1 MAKKWLRE
9 IRFPNKTI
17 DLVTKAI
24 SLHMKVH
31 ELAKTMSRRAISR
44 FLVEAGEDRDAIELA
59 LEIAEAD
66 VGKKYN
72 ELREVIDEMLSIPK
86 LITGY
91 DLLNYPVETREKML
105 KFVREIQLA
114 QRITDRE
121 KLLKTLNGLTLPK
134 QEEREKKKIRA

>member
-91 DLLNYPVETREKML
+91 DLLNYPVETRAKML